1 MFILKKSDRQA
12 VQGGDLALMLKIGQI
27 VAVSVSTYLFTRW
40 EKSRQ
45 RIVDQVDHEINLRR
59 EAELALL
66 RKSILEQNSSDEMTL
81 SQ

>member
-1 MFILKKSDRQA
+1 MFILKKSDRHS
-12 VQGGDLALMLKIGQI
+12 VQGGDLALMLRIGQV
-27 VAVSVSTYLFTRW
+27 VAVSVSTYLFTLW

-45 RIVDQVDHEINLRR
+45 RIVDQVEHEMNLRR

-66 RKSILEQNSSDEMTL
+66 RKSILDQTSYDEMTL